1 MTMLNELANH
11 NNLGSFDEIEY
22 VIQRITEEGTK
33 QSDLEK
39 HCLNN
44 KDFFRIPTSG
54 IISLLVGITF
64 INRQEETL
72 YLQKSGK
79 KFLNSTNRNRCL
91 IIAIVELLA
100 NTDSSEFILGEKVR
114 YDTYLNKYKIDRNS
128 IPLKYSGIRN
138 LLLKLGYF
146 HEDNTNESI
155 LLIDDEL
162 FKLTHDPISKSL
174 KKKTIEDL
182 KRDLDKKAEYGL
194 VAEKYVVAYEQRR
207 ITNKVDSIKRI
218 SDIDTTAG
226 FDILSYNRDCSL
238 IYDRYIEVKSYT
250 GKPEFFISKNE
261 IEVAE
266 RFRSKYYLYL
276 VDRSKINSLDYHPII
291 IPDPYGSLLSQPKDW
306 TKTCVQW
313 HFAKNDLGVSKY
325 YFDDINSNI
334 QPTPQS

>member
-1 MTMLNELANH
+1 MNEIANH

-54 IISLLVGITF
+54 VISLLVGITF
-64 INRQEETL
+64 INRQEESL
-72 YLQKSGK
+72 YLQESGK
-79 KFLNSTNRNRCL
+79 KFLNSTNRNECL

-100 NTDSSEFILGEKVR
+100 NADSSDFILGEKVR

-146 HEDNTNESI
+146 HEDSINKSI
-155 LLIDDEL
+155 LLIDDEF
-162 FKLTHDPISKSL
+162 FKLTHEPISKSL

-182 KRDLDKKAEYGL
+182 KRDLDRKAEYGL
-194 VAEKYVVAYEQRR
+194 IAEEFVVAYEQRR

-226 FDILSYNRDCSL
+226 FDILSYNQDSSME
-238 IYDRYIEVKSYT
+238 YDRYIEVKSYT
-250 GKPEFFISKNE
+250 SKPAFFITRNE
-261 IEVAE
+261 FKAAK
-266 RFRSKYYLYL
+266 RFRGKYYLYL
-276 VDRSKINSLDYHPII
+276 VDRLKINMPDYDPMII
-291 IPDPYGSLLSQPKDW
+291 SDPYDSLLSKPSGWK
-306 TKTCVQW
+306 KSCVQC
-313 HFAKNDLGVSKY
+313 HFIK
-325 YFDDINSNI
+325 DDF
-334 QPTPQS
+334 